1 MAKIKNL
8 QNAKHACFESKDST
22 SFVTTTHF
30 SAMQGRTQV
39 GAQGD
44 PGLPWIPFFF

>member
-1 MAKIKNL
+1 MQNMHVSKVKIQL
-8 QNAKHACFESKDST
+8 HLSPPHT
-22 SFVTTTHF
+22 F

-44 PGLPWIPFFF
+44 PGLPWIQFFF

>member
-1 MAKIKNL
+1 MQNMHVSKVKIQL
-8 QNAKHACFESKDST
+8 HLLPQHT
-22 SFVTTTHF
+22 F

-44 PGLPWIPFFF
+44 LGLP